1 MNKLMGTG
9 VALVTPFKNDL
20 SVDTMALA
28 NIVEHCIEG
37 GVDYLVA
44 LGTTAETATLT
55 EEEKHLV
62 LDTIVS
68 ANKGRLPLVIG
79 IGGNNTYAVIETIKK
94 YDLTNFD
101 AILSVSPFYNKPTQ
115 EGIYQH
121 FKAISENSPLPLI
134 VYNVPGRTG
143 SNMLPTTV
151 LRLANDFENIIA
163 IKEASG
169 DMSQVMQ
176 IVKDKPKDFM
186 VISGDDMTALST
198 VLAGGAGVISVLGQ
212 GVPSV
217 FSKMI
222 RLGLKTQVKEAF
234 ELQYAIQDGIG
245 LIFEEG
251 NPAGIK
257 SVFDALGLAS
267 EGVRLP
273 LVPVSESLRVRIKH
287 FVKPF
292 VGLHA

>member
-1 MNKLMGTG
+1 MGTG

-151 LRLANDFENIIA
+151 LRLAKDFKNIIA

-176 IVKDKPKDFM
+176 IIKDKPKDFM

-234 ELQYAIQDGIG
+234 ELQYAIQDGVG

-257 SVFDALGLAS
+257 SVFEALGLAS